1 MIWWVPCKIYPDFF
15 RVASTQ
21 IFFRVAAWKKL
32 GVVLIDQKKCEHP
45 EKTLAWFYRV
55 DFTGYPSNHFSGCR
69 LNRRMYLWFFWS
81 SVLASN
87 EAGCL
92 LIRHNE
98 CRQQYFLIFNFLLV
112 SLLKARWIKTCE
124 NKKIGNN
131 ERSICIAPY
140 ITSYLMW
147 SWMLYKP
154 GKWLRSKKLS
164 NFHSYFAW
172 NSIETSALSR
182 VKSKTKS

>member
-1 MIWWVPCKIYPDFF
+1 MSRKFFAFFCPSLKKGLNQKNKSSFKVHIFWEGHKILRNLPLTFDCLYCG
-15 RVASTQ
+15 S
-21 IFFRVAAWKKL
+21 
-32 GVVLIDQKKCEHP
+32 
-45 EKTLAWFYRV
+45 
-55 DFTGYPSNHFSGCR
+55 PS
-69 LNRRMYLWFFWS
+69 Y
-81 SVLASN
+81 ASN